1 MENRNWS
8 NAEQEKKKTELK
20 RKQMEIDRVD
30 TQCTSQSPRLLD
42 VLPNNPYP
50 TKMLC
55 LVANTSCLSMKP
67 CCLRSYSWK
76 ETARI
81 VETALRFSPLG
92 YKHIKHKSKSNTD
105 RGRMCTKNKH
115 MEFSYFSASMCRIKE
130 PRELQPILTF
140 RPRKTKYLQ
149 IA

>member
-8 NAEQEKKKTELK
+8 NAVQEKKTELK

-50 TKMLC
+50 TKTLC

-81 VETALRFSPLG
+81 VETTLRFSPPQLQT
-92 YKHIKHKSKSNTD
+92 YKEQKQEQY
-105 RGRMCTKNKH
+105 R
-115 MEFSYFSASMCRIKE
+115 
-130 PRELQPILTF
+130 
-140 RPRKTKYLQ
+140 
-149 IA
+149 